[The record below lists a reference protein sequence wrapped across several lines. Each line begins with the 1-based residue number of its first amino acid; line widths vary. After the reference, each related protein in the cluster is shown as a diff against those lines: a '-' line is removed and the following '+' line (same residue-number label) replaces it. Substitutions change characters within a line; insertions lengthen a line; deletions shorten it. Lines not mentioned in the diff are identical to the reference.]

1 MENSNYKERTALRI
15 NEKCHQFFSALRS
28 RWLDVLH
35 NLTIEP
41 AIFLWAF
48 TWYLKGSTSSQL
60 LIYKSCR
67 VDFNASDAVCHNL
80 HDPENKALNDAITD
94 EVTEGIAIDTIG
106 NM

>member
-1 MENSNYKERTALRI
+1 MENSKYKESTALRI
-15 NEKCHQFFSALRS
+15 NEICHQFFSALRS
-28 RWLDVLH
+28 RWLDVWH

-94 EVTEGIAIDTIG
+94 EVTGGIAINTVG